1 MHRVMKADIPEIM
14 MAVLLSEI
22 DGQLTARH
30 VPLPKPG
37 PGEVLVKIAA
47 SPINPS
53 DLSRIKNVTE
63 PSDRLWFVP
72 GIEGS
77 GTVVDHG
84 TGLLPRLW
92 QGKRV
97 ACISVHHNS
106 GTWAEYMVTPASRCI
121 PIPDEISD
129 EQGAMLVVNPMTAV
143 AFFDIARRNGHK
155 AIVNTAAASSLG
167 RIIGLLGVRY
177 KIPVIHIVR
186 NEKQKRLLV
195 DQGARYVLDSSE
207 RRFQEDLHSLAHK
220 LNTTLVFDAVG
231 GKLTRQILIAVPSGS
246 TVIIYGNL
254 SGKQPEIDHRSMVND
269 NKRISGF
276 YLGNHLSQAS
286 PVNSIRTAIRVRQLL
301 RSDLTIQVQGRF
313 SLEKAQLAMDT
324 YLSNMTA
331 GKVLLVPGQ

>member
-1 MHRVMKADIPEIM
+1 
-14 MAVLLSEI
+14 
-22 DGQLTARH
+22 
-30 VPLPKPG
+30 
-37 PGEVLVKIAA
+37 
-47 SPINPS
+47 
-53 DLSRIKNVTE
+53 
-63 PSDRLWFVP
+63 
-72 GIEGS
+72 
-77 GTVVDHG
+77 
-84 TGLLPRLW
+84 
-92 QGKRV
+92 
-97 ACISVHHNS
+97 
-106 GTWAEYMVTPASRCI
+106 MVTPASRCI